1 MNFSTNPAACGETAP
16 QKREQLQEKT
26 VKLTFLG
33 HACFLVQA
41 GAHTLILDPFLTNS
55 RTAAMRAADV
65 EATHMLISHAHG
77 DHIGDAAPIAER
89 CGCTVFCTPETGAML
104 HAPHARQ
111 ENGQPGGRI
120 QTEFGSVKFLPAEH
134 GSGAPGGVACGF
146 LIEIGGKRIYF
157 AGDTGLMADM
167 VLLAGEE
174 IDAALLP
181 IGDRYTMG
189 PEDAVRAAEMIQ
201 PRLVI
206 PMHYDTFPTI
216 EQDPQA
222 FRRLAE
228 EKTGIPVAVLK
239 PGEAIML

>member
-1 MNFSTNPAACGETAP
+1 MPWSGS
-16 QKREQLQEKT
+16 QREIQQLI
-26 VKLTFLG
+26 
-33 HACFLVQA
+33 A
-41 GAHTLILDPFLTNS
+41 
-55 RTAAMRAADV
+55 
-65 EATHMLISHAHG
+65 
-77 DHIGDAAPIAER
+77 AAPVKADA
-89 CGCTVFCTPETGAML
+89 VL
-104 HAPHARQ
+104 HHP
-111 ENGQPGGRI
+111 
-120 QTEFGSVKFLPAEH
+120 
-134 GSGAPGGVACGF
+134 
-146 LIEIGGKRIYF
+146 
-157 AGDTGLMADM
+157 
-167 VLLAGEE
+167 
-174 IDAALLP
+174 ALLP

>member
-1 MNFSTNPAACGETAP
+1 
-16 QKREQLQEKT
+16 
-26 VKLTFLG
+26 
-33 HACFLVQA
+33 
-41 GAHTLILDPFLTNS
+41 
-55 RTAAMRAADV
+55 
-65 EATHMLISHAHG
+65 
-77 DHIGDAAPIAER
+77 
-89 CGCTVFCTPETGAML
+89 
-104 HAPHARQ
+104 
-111 ENGQPGGRI
+111 
-120 QTEFGSVKFLPAEH
+120 
-134 GSGAPGGVACGF
+134 
-146 LIEIGGKRIYF
+146 
-157 AGDTGLMADM
+157 MADM

-239 PGEAIML
+239 PGEAIMLKKLLREIVRIFCSLALKFQLISQNYLNI